1 MTYMSTKRNSGTV
14 AYQAPELLIDMDNP
28 EMPEPDQVST
38 KSDIYAFAL
47 VCYEV
52 IATQSILKHSL

>member
-14 AYQAPELLIDMDNP
+14 AYQAPELLVDMDNP
-28 EMPEPDQVST
+28 LMSKPDKVST
-38 KSDIYAFAL
+38 ASDIYAFAL

-52 IATQSILKHSL
+52 ITTQSVLKH